1 VAQLDSASVFGTEG
15 YRFESYRVYFQY
27 SQRFVGKTIP
37 EDVFRAQFFDHK
49 PGSYYRVTRRKA
61 VSTMRKPRIPG
72 YRHHK
77 PTNQA
82 VVTLKGKDVYLGP

>member
-1 VAQLDSASVFGTEG
+1 
-15 YRFESYRVYFQY
+15 VYFQY